1 MKNQKIYWCS
11 IEYIYS
17 DVSPESRKLIGGF
30 VYGFVKAM
38 DKEDALN
45 KFADELKRNSIE
57 IKNVEFIKLYK
68 IETKWETTEQTN
80 NFIKIYEQAQDSEQA
95 IFDTFYAYEKLE

>member
-17 DVSPESRKLIGGF
+17 DVSPESGKLIGGF
-30 VYGFVKAM
+30 VYGFVKAI
-38 DKEDALN
+38 DKKDALN
-45 KFADELKRNSIE
+45 KFADELKINSIE
-57 IKNVEFIKLYK
+57 IKKVEFIKLYK
-68 IETKWETTEQTN
+68 IETQWETIEQTN
-80 NFIKIYEQAQDSEQA
+80 SFIKIYEQAQDSEQP